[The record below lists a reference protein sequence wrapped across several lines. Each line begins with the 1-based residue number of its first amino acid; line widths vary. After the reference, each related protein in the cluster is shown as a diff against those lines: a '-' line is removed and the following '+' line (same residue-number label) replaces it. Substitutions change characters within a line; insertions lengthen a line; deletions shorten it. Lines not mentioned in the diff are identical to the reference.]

1 MVANNNNFR
10 IIREEISMDIFKM
23 IKMTM
28 SNFTTDTA
36 TGLPS
41 RDRKG
46 MKVMTNKSKGR
57 GKSAKATKTED
68 RRVARTSR

>member
-1 MVANNNNFR
+1 
-10 IIREEISMDIFKM
+10 MDIFKM

-46 MKVMTNKSKGR
+46 MKVMRSKSKGR

>member
-1 MVANNNNFR
+1 
-10 IIREEISMDIFKM
+10 MDIFKM

-28 SNFTTDTA
+28 GNFTTDTA

-41 RDRKG
+41 RNRKG
-46 MKVMTNKSKGR
+46 MKVMTNVSKGK

-68 RRVARTSR
+68 RRMARTSR